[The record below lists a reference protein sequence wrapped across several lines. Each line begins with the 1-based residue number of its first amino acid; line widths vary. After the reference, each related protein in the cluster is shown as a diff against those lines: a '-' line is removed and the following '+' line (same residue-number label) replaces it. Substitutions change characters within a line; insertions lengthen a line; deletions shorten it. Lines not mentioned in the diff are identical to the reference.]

1 MHCGLTAERRA
12 HSAWRL
18 ITGADSQQS
27 AELSMGHRVNTNLS
41 LYALCS
47 LLFASEHFPHHNLEE
62 HTETRSALCAVRRA
76 ITIDALD

>member
-1 MHCGLTAERRA
+1 
-12 HSAWRL
+12 
-18 ITGADSQQS
+18 
-27 AELSMGHRVNTNLS
+27 MGHRVNTNLS
-41 LYALCS
+41 LSALCS